1 MEAFALP
8 LQPMNKTQSFFSRIP
23 FYILITGIYPVLFLW
38 MVNFIRV
45 PGYVAP
51 RSLLISLA
59 FTVIVFFSTWLVIR
73 PLPRA
78 ALVSFVWLVLFFTY
92 GHLFA
97 LVDNMQVSG
106 FLAGRHRFFVP
117 LWATIGILATFLILR
132 SKSDHKNA
140 TQALNIVLT
149 LLLAL
154 TGLQIGFAAARQGLA
169 SHPAPVQAAPAAAQ
183 TGTSA
188 GRDVYYFLLDGYSR
202 LDRMRDFGV
211 DNQPF
216 LDKLTQMGFVIPNCG
231 QSNYTDTE
239 SSMAANLNMD
249 YLDKLG
255 FTYPQLAPTGSNRE
269 YLLTPSITSS
279 LVRQK
284 FEALGY
290 KFISYKSPYLFI
302 DMPNSDVYL
311 DAETATNPGE
321 KIETLNF
328 QQMFINTTLA
338 RVLVEWLEFNP
349 ANSARVPAFVV
360 WLVSPSSLNPDSSPL
375 AGRNYRQYQNHLFQL
390 ESLSTI
396 PDIPGKKFT
405 YAHIL
410 VTHQPFV
417 FTPTGEFRLEARD
430 DTVGYHDQVL
440 YLNTR
445 LIEIVQNI
453 LNKSKIPP
461 VIILQSDHAYGEGA
475 VKVKNFQAYYF
486 PDNGKSMLYP
496 SMTSVNTFRMVFD
509 TYFGEH
515 LPLLPDQSLLLDTK
529 YPGGY
534 KIVPP
539 SCVTK

>member
-1 MEAFALP
+1 M
-8 LQPMNKTQSFFSRIP
+8 KKIQSFFTRIP

-59 FTVIVFFSTWLVIR
+59 FTAIVFLLTWLVIR
-73 PLPRA
+73 PLRRA

-97 LVDNMQVSG
+97 LVDNLQVSG

-117 LWATIGILATFLILR
+117 LWLGIGILATVLILR
-132 SKSDHKNA
+132 SKSDFKNA
-140 TQALNIVLT
+140 TQGLNIVLS

-154 TGLQIGFAAARQGLA
+154 TGLQIGIAAARQGLA
-169 SHPAPVQAAPAAAQ
+169 AKPVPAPAEMQAAPAAAQ
-183 TGTSA
+183 TGANA

-202 LDRMRDFGV
+202 VDRMKDFGV

-216 LDKLTQMGFVIPNCG
+216 LDKLTQMGFVIPQCG

-255 FTYPQLAPTGSNRE
+255 FTYPQLAPGGSNRE
-269 YLLTPSITSS
+269 YLLTPAITSS
-279 LVRQK
+279 LVRKK

-302 DMPNSDVYL
+302 DMPDSDVYL

-328 QQMFINTTLA
+328 QQMFINTTMA
-338 RVLVEWLEFNP
+338 RVLVEWLEFDP
-349 ANSARVPAFVV
+349 ANSAKVPAFVV

-390 ESLSTI
+390 ESLSSI

-445 LIEIVQNI
+445 LIEIIQNL
-453 LNKSKIPP
+453 LNKSSIPP

-475 VKVKNFQAYYF
+475 PKVKNFQAYYF
-486 PDNGKSMLYP
+486 PGNAKTMVYP

-515 LPLLPDQSLLLDTK
+515 LPMLPDQSLLLDAK

-534 KIVPP
+534 KVVPP
-539 SCVTK
+539 SCPTK

>member
-1 MEAFALP
+1 
-8 LQPMNKTQSFFSRIP
+8 
-23 FYILITGIYPVLFLW
+23 
-38 MVNFIRV
+38 MVNFMRV

-51 RSLLISLA
+51 RSLLISLG
-59 FTVIVFFSTWLVIR
+59 FTAAVFLLTWLVIR

-92 GHLFA
+92 GQLFA
-97 LVDNMQVSG
+97 LVDNLQVSG

-117 LWATIGILATFLILR
+117 LWVGIGIFATFLILR
-132 SKSDHKNA
+132 SKSDYKNA
-140 TQALNIVLT
+140 TQVLNIVLS
-149 LLLAL
+149 LLLVL
-154 TGLQIGFAAARQGLA
+154 TGLQMGVAAARRGLA
-169 SHPAPVQAAPAAAQ
+169 SQPAPALAQAASSVTQAGAS
-183 TGTSA
+183 TG
-188 GRDVYYFLLDGYSR
+188 RNVYYFLLDGYSR
-202 LDRMRDFGV
+202 LDRMQDFGV

-216 LDKLTQMGFVIPNCG
+216 LDQLTQMGFVIPNCG
-231 QSNYTDTE
+231 QSNYTDTD
-239 SSMAANLNMD
+239 SSMAANLNME

-255 FTYPQLAPTGSNRE
+255 FTYLQLAKGGSERE

-284 FEALGY
+284 FQAYGY

-328 QQMFINTTLA
+328 QQMFVNTTLA

-360 WLVSPSSLNPDSSPL
+360 WLLSPSSLNPDSSPL
-375 AGRNYRQYQNHLFQL
+375 AGRNYRQYTNHLFQL
-390 ESLSTI
+390 ESLSHI

-430 DTVGYHDQVL
+430 DSLGYHDQVL
-440 YLNTR
+440 YLNAR
-445 LIEIVQNI
+445 LIEIIHN
-453 LNKSKIPP
+453 LLSKSSLPP
-461 VIILQSDHAYGEGA
+461 VIILQSDHAYGQGA

-486 PDNGKSMLYP
+486 PDNGKAMVYP
-496 SMTSVNTFRMVFD
+496 SMTSVNTFRIVFD
-509 TYFGEH
+509 AYFGEH
-515 LPLLPDQSLLLDTK
+515 LPMLPDQSLLLGAQ

-534 KIVPP
+534 KTVPP
-539 SCVTK
+539 SCATQ

>member
-1 MEAFALP
+1 
-8 LQPMNKTQSFFSRIP
+8 MNKIQSFFNRIP

-59 FTVIVFFSTWLVIR
+59 FTAIVFLLSWLVIR
-73 PLPRA
+73 PLRRT

-117 LWATIGILATFLILR
+117 LWLGIGIVATFLILR

-140 TQALNIVLT
+140 TQVLNIVLT

-154 TGLQIGFAAARQGLA
+154 TGLQIGIAAAKQGLA
-169 SHPAPVQAAPAAAQ
+169 SHPAPAAVQTAPAAVQ
-183 TGTSA
+183 TRANA

-202 LDRMRDFGV
+202 LDRMRDFDV

-216 LDKLTQMGFVIPNCG
+216 LDKLTQLGFVIPNCG
-231 QSNYTDTE
+231 QSNYTDTQY
-239 SSMAANLNMD
+239 SMASILNMD

-255 FTYPQLAPTGSNRE
+255 FTYPQLDGPNAE
-269 YLLTPSITSS
+269 YLLTPSITES

-284 FEALGY
+284 FQALGY

-302 DMPNSDVYL
+302 DMPDSDVYL
-311 DAETATNPGE
+311 DAETSTDPGE

-328 QQMFINTTLA
+328 QQMFINTTMA
-338 RVLVEWLEFNP
+338 RVLVEWLEFDP
-349 ANSARVPAFVV
+349 ANSARVPSFVV

-390 ESLSTI
+390 ESLTKI
-396 PDIPGKKFT
+396 PDIQGKKFT

-417 FTPTGEFRLEARD
+417 FTPTGEFRMEARD
-430 DTVGYHDQVL
+430 DSVGYHDQVL
-440 YLNTR
+440 YLNSR
-445 LIEIVQNI
+445 LIGIIQTI
-453 LNKSKIPP
+453 LNKSSVPP
-461 VIILQSDHAYGEGA
+461 VIILQSDHGFGEGA
-475 VKVKNFQAYYF
+475 PKVKNFQAYYF
-486 PDNGKSMLYP
+486 PDDNKPMIYP
-496 SMTSVNTFRMVFD
+496 SMTSVNTFRIVFD

-515 LPLLPDQSLLLDTK
+515 LPMLPDQSMLLDAK

-539 SCVTK
+539 SCATK